1 VLKVRSLSIHYGN
14 IQALKGISIDIGAGE
29 IVAFIGANGAG
40 KTTALKG
47 ISGLIRISSGK
58 IEFLGEEIK
67 GLAPESIVKKGIAHC
82 PEGRR
87 VFPQLTVRENL
98 EMGAYCREDRPGIS
112 RDMEEVMAFFPILK
126 ERQEQAA
133 GTFSGGQQQMLA
145 IARSLMSHPKLLMLD
160 EPSLGLAPLIVEEI
174 FSIIRQINKRGT
186 PILLV
191 EQNARMALDSAH
203 KGYVLETGSITLQG
217 KASELIDNE
226 HIIKA
231 YLGG

>member
-1 VLKVRSLSIHYGN
+1 MLKVRSLSIHYGN
-14 IQALKGISIDIGAGE
+14 IQALKEISIDIDARE
-29 IVAFIGANGAG
+29 IVAFIGGNGAG

-47 ISGLIRISSGK
+47 ISGLIRISSGG

-67 GLAPESIVKKGIAHC
+67 GLAPEAIVKKGIAHC

-87 VFPQLTVRENL
+87 VFPQLTVKENL
-98 EMGAYCREDRPGIS
+98 EMGAYCRKDRSGIS

-145 IARSLMSHPKLLMLD
+145 IARALMSQPKLLMLD
-160 EPSLGLAPLIVEEI
+160 EPSLGLAPLIVDEI

-186 PILLV
+186 AILLV

-226 HIIKA
+226 HVIKA

>member
-1 VLKVRSLSIHYGN
+1 LKVRSLSIHYGN
-14 IQALKGISIDIGAGE
+14 IQALKEISIDIDARE
-29 IVAFIGANGAG
+29 IVAFIGGNGAG

-47 ISGLIRISSGK
+47 ISGLIRISSGG

-67 GLAPESIVKKGIAHC
+67 GLAPEAIVKKGIAHC

-87 VFPQLTVRENL
+87 VFPQLTVKENL
-98 EMGAYCREDRPGIS
+98 EMGAYCRKDRSGIS

-145 IARSLMSHPKLLMLD
+145 IARALMSQPKLLMLD
-160 EPSLGLAPLIVEEI
+160 EPSLGLAPLIVDEI

-186 PILLV
+186 AILLV

-226 HIIKA
+226 HVIKA

>member
-1 VLKVRSLSIHYGN
+1 MKVRSLSIHYGN
-14 IQALKGISIDIGAGE
+14 IQALKEISIDIDAGE
-29 IVAFIGANGAG
+29 IVAFIGGNGAG

-58 IEFLGEEIK
+58 IEFLGEEIN
-67 GLAPESIVKKGIAHC
+67 GLAPEAIVKKGIAHC

-98 EMGAYCREDRPGIS
+98 EMGAYCRKDRSGIS

-126 ERQEQAA
+126 ERQEQEA

-145 IARSLMSHPKLLMLD
+145 IARSLMSQPKLLMLD
-160 EPSLGLAPLIVEEI
+160 EPSLGLAPLIVDEI
-174 FSIIRQINKRGT
+174 FSIVRQINKRGT

-226 HIIKA
+226 HVIKA

>member
-1 VLKVRSLSIHYGN
+1 MKVRSLSIHYGN
-14 IQALKGISIDIGAGE
+14 IQALKEISIDIDARE
-29 IVAFIGANGAG
+29 IVAFIGGNGAG

-47 ISGLIRISSGK
+47 ISGLIRISSGR

-67 GLAPESIVKKGIAHC
+67 GLAPEAIVKKGIAHC

-87 VFPQLTVRENL
+87 VFPQLTVKENL
-98 EMGAYCREDRPGIS
+98 EMGAYCRKDRSGIS

-145 IARSLMSHPKLLMLD
+145 IARSLMSQPKLLMLD
-160 EPSLGLAPLIVEEI
+160 EPSLGLAPLIVDEI
-174 FSIIRQINKRGT
+174 FSIIRQIHKRGT

-226 HIIKA
+226 HVVKA

>member
-1 VLKVRSLSIHYGN
+1 MKVRSLSIHYGN
-14 IQALKGISIDIGAGE
+14 IQALKEISIDIDARE
-29 IVAFIGANGAG
+29 IVAFIGGNGAG

-47 ISGLIRISSGK
+47 ISGLIRISSGG

-67 GLAPESIVKKGIAHC
+67 GLAPEAIVKKGIAHC

-87 VFPQLTVRENL
+87 VFPQLTVKENL
-98 EMGAYCREDRPGIS
+98 EMGAYCRKDRSGIS

-145 IARSLMSHPKLLMLD
+145 IARALMSQPKLLMLD
-160 EPSLGLAPLIVEEI
+160 EPSLGLAPLIVDEI

-186 PILLV
+186 AILLV

-226 HIIKA
+226 HVIKA

>member
-1 VLKVRSLSIHYGN
+1 MKVRSLSIHYGN
-14 IQALKGISIDIGAGE
+14 IQALKEISIDIDARE
-29 IVAFIGANGAG
+29 IVAFIGGNGAG

-47 ISGLIRISSGK
+47 ISGLIRISSGG

-67 GLAPESIVKKGIAHC
+67 GLAPEAIVKKGIAHC

-87 VFPQLTVRENL
+87 VFPQLTVKENL
-98 EMGAYCREDRPGIS
+98 EMGAYCRKDRSGIS

-145 IARSLMSHPKLLMLD
+145 IARALMSQPKLLMLD
-160 EPSLGLAPLIVEEI
+160 EPSLGLAPLIVDEI

-186 PILLV
+186 AILLV

-226 HIIKA
+226 HVIKA
-231 YLGG
+231 HLGG